1 MPKFLLIDIKT
12 NLVKL
17 YMGILILLF
26 GGMFIFG
33 VSNLN
38 HERVTQ
44 YIELIFTI
52 LGILLCT
59 AIYSVDQN
67 KKSKLTISAKC
78 HDYQFVFMLRLV
90 ITIIYIL
97 FLITINLFI
106 FYLFNSNIIVLRD
119 MFIALTSTLFIGS
132 ICLLT
137 SILSGNTLNG
147 LMFGLVYFLF
157 CLGFRN
163 LGFMYLF
170 SETFNFPFY
179 IKIFQFL
186 LGIVLL
192 ILSYTIIKKVQ
203 N

>member
-1 MPKFLLIDIKT
+1 
-12 NLVKL
+12 
-17 YMGILILLF
+17 
-26 GGMFIFG
+26 
-33 VSNLN
+33 
-38 HERVTQ
+38 
-44 YIELIFTI
+44 
-52 LGILLCT
+52 
-59 AIYSVDQN
+59 
-67 KKSKLTISAKC
+67 
-78 HDYQFVFMLRLV
+78 MLRLV

-106 FYLFNSNIIVLRD
+106 FHLFNSNIIVLRD

-192 ILSYTIIKKVQ
+192 IFSYTIIKKVQ

>member
-1 MPKFLLIDIKT
+1 MAKFLLIDIKT

-52 LGILLCT
+52 LGILLFT

-78 HDYQFVFMLRLV
+78 HDYQL
-90 ITIIYIL
+90 
-97 FLITINLFI
+97 
-106 FYLFNSNIIVLRD
+106 YL
-119 MFIALTSTLFIGS
+119 
-132 ICLLT
+132 CLD
-137 SILSGNTLNG
+137 
-147 LMFGLVYFLF
+147 
-157 CLGFRN
+157 
-163 LGFMYLF
+163 
-170 SETFNFPFY
+170 
-179 IKIFQFL
+179 
-186 LGIVLL
+186 
-192 ILSYTIIKKVQ
+192 
-203 N
+203 